1 MPSLLFRCWR
11 QVELLTAADWRRQSC
26 SAPTA
31 CCSEPGSWPAGSP
44 RSIPIS
50 SRRSWKAMGTTRCS
64 PKYRISRLGWSGPGA
79 MSRSRRNRFIE
90 RWAGRE
96 WALRQ
101 RQAEAKAALQTARK
115 DGDTDEAVLS
125 MGQDAGLIHD
135 IAPAAEIV
143 GRIAEEAERILTG
156 RVARF
161 IRVLPQ

>member
-1 MPSLLFRCWR
+1 MPSLPFRCWR

-44 RSIPIS
+44 RSSPIS

-64 PKYRISRLGWSGPGA
+64 PKYRISRLGWSGPGRCHA
-79 MSRSRRNRFIE
+79 RGATGSSNDGQDVN
-90 RWAGRE
+90 GRY
-96 WALRQ
+96 ANAKRRQ
-101 RQAEAKAALQTARK
+101 RQHCKPRK

-143 GRIAEEAERILTG
+143 SRIAEEAERILTG